1 MHHPRSIL
9 LVLATAS
16 LVAACGSSSATP
28 TPTPGGGGG
37 GGGGGGNPTANTGG
51 GGGGG
56 GGSKPAG
63 WDRYGKVTYTISGP
77 MSASGELGF
86 SPPGSVF
93 GGGQVILSFFD
104 DSLSGTI
111 LSLRSDGTTVFTQFG
126 DGKIVFASDGCQT
139 SNLKIEALAA
149 SGSFD
154 CNGVGITAA
163 GATLQ
168 SVKMKGTFTAK
179 AT

>member
-1 MHHPRSIL
+1 MRHPRSIL
-9 LVLATAS
+9 LVVAAAI

-28 TPTPGGGGG
+28 TPTPG
-37 GGGGGGNPTANTGG
+37 GG

-77 MSASGELGF
+77 LSASGELGF

-93 GGGQVILSFFD
+93 GGAQVSLSFFD
-104 DSLSGTI
+104 DPSGA
-111 LSLRSDGTTVFTQFG
+111 LLALRSDGTNVFAQFG
-126 DGKIVFASDGCQT
+126 DGKIVFASDACKT
-139 SNLKIEALAA
+139 TNLKIEALAA

-154 CNGVGITAA
+154 CTGVGMNEA

-168 SVKMKGTFTAK
+168 GAKMTGTFTAK
-179 AT
+179 AS